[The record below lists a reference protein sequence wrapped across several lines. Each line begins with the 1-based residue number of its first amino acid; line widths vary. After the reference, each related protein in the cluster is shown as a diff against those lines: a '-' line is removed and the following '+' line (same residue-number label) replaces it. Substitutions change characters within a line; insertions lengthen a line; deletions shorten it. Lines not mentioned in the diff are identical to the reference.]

1 MLTNLISTEAKNVLK
16 VDVVLV
22 VRILATMNTLVE
34 TIRGSL
40 LLHVELKSKK
50 IMATFFLIFLL
61 FS

>member
-40 LLHVELKSKK
+40 LLHVELKKV
-50 IMATFFLIFLL
+50 
-61 FS
+61 